1 MRRPRTPVER
11 RSADRTGRP
20 VWEGER
26 TIVAS
31 AVKLTDVTKKFDS
44 SKAVDAVSLAI
55 ESGTIYGLLGPNGA
69 GKTTTIRMMLRIIL
83 PDSGEIEV
91 FGNPLRDIH
100 KDRIGYLPEERGLY
114 RKMKVLDLL
123 TFFGEV
129 KSMRRRAAR
138 QAAAD
143 WLDRLGLA
151 ETAAKKVEELS
162 KGMQQKVQFIST
174 VLHEPE
180 LVILDEP
187 FSGLDPVN
195 VNLLKDI
202 ILEFNRKG
210 HTIVFS
216 THVMD
221 QVDRLCK
228 EICLI
233 HRGRNVL
240 EGRLSEIKK
249 RYGRN
254 SVTMRF
260 QGDGSFLRAL
270 PEVESVNDHGNEVF
284 LRLKDG
290 ADPMGVLSAAGGR
303 LAIQKFETAEPSI
316 HDIFIELVSAG

>member
-1 MRRPRTPVER
+1 
-11 RSADRTGRP
+11 
-20 VWEGER
+20 
-26 TIVAS
+26 VAH
-31 AVKLTDVTKKFDS
+31 AVRLTDVTKTFDS
-44 SKAVDAVSLAI
+44 FKAVDGVSFAI

-91 FGNPLRDIH
+91 FGSPLTGIH

-114 RKMKVLDLL
+114 RKMKVIDLL
-123 TFFGEV
+123 TFFGEI
-129 KSMRRRAAR
+129 KSMRRKAARRAA
-138 QAAAD
+138 AE
-143 WLDRLGLA
+143 WLERLGLS
-151 ETAAKKVEELS
+151 EVAAKKVEELS
-162 KGMQQKVQFIST
+162 KGMQQKVQFVST

-180 LVILDEP
+180 LVVLDEP

-210 HTIVFS
+210 HTIIFS

-221 QVDRLCK
+221 QVDRLCR

-233 HRGRNVL
+233 HRGQNVL
-240 EGRLSEIKK
+240 EGRLSDIKK

-260 QGDGSFLRAL
+260 QGDGSFLLGL
-270 PEVESVNDHGNEVF
+270 PEVESINDHGNEVF
-284 LRLKDG
+284 LRLRDG
-290 ADPMGVLSAAGGR
+290 ADPARVLSEAAGR
-303 LAIQKFETAEPSI
+303 LAVQKFEVAEPSI
-316 HDIFIELVSAG
+316 NDIFIELVSAG